1 MGEERTHRAKA
12 TRKRYTVGGGWV
24 QGCTHAAGGANNGLA
39 LGFIRDLGSSS
50 SPFSPHQ
57 TYHPDSVPGRRTDGF
72 AWGRVPPAGS
82 VCGLSCPILLSLPG
96 LQDPR
101 REAGTLA
108 PTQLP
113 TPAETL
119 ERADDR
125 ALFNQ
130 PRLM

>member
-1 MGEERTHRAKA
+1 MGEELTQGAKA
-12 TRKRYTVGGGWV
+12 KGRKRYTVGGGWV
-24 QGCTHAAGGANNGLA
+24 QGCTHTAGGANNGLA

-57 TYHPDSVPGRRTDGF
+57 TYHPTQCQD
-72 AWGRVPPAGS
+72 AG
-82 VCGLSCPILLSLPG
+82 PMDLPG
-96 LQDPR
+96 IGSHR
-101 REAGTLA
+101 LA
-108 PTQLP
+108 LSVARVAPFPFPSLASRPHEEELASSRTQLP

-119 ERADDR
+119 ELADDR